1 LRARARRWLRRWTP
15 ADGLVDPE
23 PSALAALGRHQMSA
37 RSYSPTALQNFA
49 ACPYRFF
56 LQAIHRLEPRD
67 EPEAIETIDP
77 LTRGSLFA
85 EVQYETLSALREIE
99 ALPVTPD
106 TLDDAFD
113 LLDERLEDVAA
124 NRHDDLAPAIERVWR
139 DGIDSIRADL
149 REWLRR
155 AANDVDNWRPEWF

>member
-1 LRARARRWLRRWTP
+1 MAGGSDSAS
-15 ADGLVDPE
+15 GLE
-23 PSALAALGRHQMSA
+23 
-37 RSYSPTALQNFA
+37 NFA

-99 ALPVTPD
+99 AIPVTPE

-113 LLDERLEDVAA
+113 LLDERLDEVAA
-124 NRHDDLAPAIERVWR
+124 QRHDDLAPAIERVWR

-149 REWLRR
+149 REWLR
-155 AANDVDNWRPEWF
+155 P